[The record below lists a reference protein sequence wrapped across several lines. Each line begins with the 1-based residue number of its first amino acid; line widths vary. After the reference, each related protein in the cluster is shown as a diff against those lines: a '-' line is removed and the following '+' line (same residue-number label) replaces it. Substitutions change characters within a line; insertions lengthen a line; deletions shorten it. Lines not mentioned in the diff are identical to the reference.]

1 MLPFG
6 ALAVACLGRGGV
18 CRAVVD
24 VPLAQL
30 GSAVTLRAAL
40 AEIGWD
46 LCGVAN
52 PSSTPTRPAPGWL
65 ELRCPECRAAG

>member
-24 VPLAQL
+24 VPLARL
-30 GSAVTLRAAL
+30 GSLGELAAAVAEVGWTLWRI
-40 AEIGWD
+40 ED
-46 LCGVAN
+46 RV
-52 PSSTPTRPAPGWL
+52 
-65 ELRCPECRAAG
+65 EVRCPDCASAASVSRASSR